1 MNETFARRYFGT
13 PEKAVGHNF
22 ARGGAPENKP
32 EFQIIGIVRNAKHR
46 NLRGE
51 IEPTVYV
58 PYMQVD
64 PKNGLTYMQ
73 FYIRTWQAPQQ
84 AMNTIRTA
92 MQNLDSKLVLDSL
105 LTVDRQINNNVT
117 NESIVAFLA
126 VSFGVLAT
134 FLAGIGLY
142 GVLAFSTAQRTREIG
157 IRMALGAS
165 RSSVVQMVLREVL
178 WLAGISVVV
187 AVPAALL
194 LARYLRS
201 QLYGISNTD
210 PLTLIGVVVV
220 IAGVAMLAATL
231 PARRAAGVNPTK
243 ALRYE

>member
-1 MNETFARRYFGT
+1 
-13 PEKAVGHNF
+13 
-22 ARGGAPENKP
+22 
-32 EFQIIGIVRNAKHR
+32 
-46 NLRGE
+46 
-51 IEPTVYV
+51 
-58 PYMQVD
+58 
-64 PKNGLTYMQ
+64 
-73 FYIRTWQAPQQ
+73 
-84 AMNTIRTA
+84 
-92 MQNLDSKLVLDSL
+92 
-105 LTVDRQINNNVT
+105 
-117 NESIVAFLA
+117 
-126 VSFGVLAT
+126 
-134 FLAGIGLY
+134 
-142 GVLAFSTAQRTREIG
+142 
-157 IRMALGAS
+157 MALGAS